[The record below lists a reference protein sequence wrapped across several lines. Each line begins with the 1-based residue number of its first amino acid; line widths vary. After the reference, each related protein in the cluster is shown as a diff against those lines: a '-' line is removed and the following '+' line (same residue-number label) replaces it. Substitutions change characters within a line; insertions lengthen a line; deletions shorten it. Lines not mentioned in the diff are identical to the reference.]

1 MSFSSND
8 NELDTVKRI
17 KHLGK
22 KLLKSISHQFDNQ
35 LLQLLNELA
44 LVLATVN
51 QAPTEPIQKSLV
63 PSMKALISDELLRHT
78 DEDVKIS
85 VTCCITQITRIA
97 APEAPYDDDR
107 MKEIFKLIVAAFGKL
122 SDVSGRCYEKV
133 LTIIDNVAKV
143 RLCLVM
149 LDLQCDDLVIEMFQ
163 HFLRNIRSNHPRRVI
178 DWMVTIMTL
187 VIAESEEVS
196 SDLLRPLLDSV
207 RKENQTISPS
217 SWTLGEKVITNCAV
231 KLKPYI
237 MKSMESSDRAVDEYA
252 QIVATICQNGS
263 ESPQRNRSNGSEDK
277 VETKGHEPDITCVID
292 AEAMDDTKPDMRIIG
307 VGASTKDAEV
317 IKKPISKRKKHSNPT
332 KHSKSINT
340 KTSAENGNSESEQ
353 EPKSE
358 TRQSTGPRKRG
369 RKPNSLLNAEEG
381 YDNSW
386 ISKGT
391 ESGKSTLSRKARDSS
406 CTFSPSENS
415 ASRKDKLQL
424 KPKTASEALV
434 SEPRSGKIVKPAQSR
449 KTQDI
454 GNVVSPDE
462 SPASHK
468 DNALSHPVD
477 MSKGRKASI
486 SKPKTDENAHVASP
500 LTNDNIP
507 DGSRSKKSR
516 SRKRSRKD
524 NQDDDSKSVS
534 KLNEGNLNPRPKETS
549 LESTDV
555 RMEKEP
561 EAGKDAE
568 AKPQISIRRIKF
580 LWKGVKTTMAPES
593 AVAEIETKSSRDNK
607 RRLSATPKEDVKES
621 SAIKELSTKSAN
633 PQARR
638 RRSHTTASET
648 RDLGD
653 SLVGSRIK
661 VWWPLD
667 KTFYEGVVD
676 SYDPV
681 KGKHKIL
688 YADGE
693 MEVLN
698 LKRQRWEVIAVDVS
712 PDEEQGFALHKL
724 AEASDIAQ
732 KNKEEPDLES
742 DEGKDINFRSRGR
755 TSASISKGGS
765 AKSAVKSVDT
775 YADKS
780 MVYQPG
786 LASVK
791 DTARKP
797 RSKRMRPGSDSD
809 NKKNKP
815 KTDDIE
821 KEKAHEA

>member
-1 MSFSSND
+1 MSSSSND
-8 NELDTVKRI
+8 NELDTVKRL

-22 KLLKSISHQFDNQ
+22 KLLKSHSHQFDDQ

-44 LVLATVN
+44 LVLSTVD

-78 DEDVKIS
+78 DENVKIS
-85 VTCCITQITRIA
+85 VTCCITEITRIA
-97 APEAPYDDDR
+97 APEAPYDDDQ

-122 SDVSGRCYEKV
+122 SHVSSRSYEKV
-133 LTIIDNVAKV
+133 LTITDNVAKV

-163 HFLRNIRSNHPRRVI
+163 HFLRNIRSHHLGHVF
-178 DWMVTIMTL
+178 DCTATIMTL
-187 VIAESEEVS
+187 VLDESEEIS

-207 RKENQTISPS
+207 RVENQKISPI
-217 SWTLGEKVITNCAV
+217 SWILGEKVITNCEVTLRPYLMKAV
-231 KLKPYI
+231 
-237 MKSMESSDRAVDEYA
+237 ESSGRALHEYA
-252 QIVATICQNGS
+252 QIVAYVCHHGS
-263 ESPQRNRSNGSEDK
+263 VSSQRNRSNGSKDK

-292 AEAMDDTKPDMRIIG
+292 AQAMDDTKPDMRIVG
-307 VGASTKDAEV
+307 VGVSTKDAEV

-332 KHSKSINT
+332 KHSKSVNT
-340 KTSAENGNSESEQ
+340 KTNAENGNLESEQ

-358 TRQSTGPRKRG
+358 TRQSTVPRKRG

-391 ESGKSTLSRKARDSS
+391 ESGKSALSRKAR
-406 CTFSPSENS
+406 P

-424 KPKTASEALV
+424 KPKTSSEALD
-434 SEPRSGKIVKPAQSR
+434 SEPRSEKIVKPAQSR

-454 GNVVSPDE
+454 GNVVPLDV

-468 DNALSHPVD
+468 DNVLSQPED
-477 MSKGRKASI
+477 MSKGHKASI
-486 SKPKTDENAHVASP
+486 SKPKTGENTLVASP

-507 DGSRSKKSR
+507 HGSRSKRGR
-516 SRKRSRKD
+516 SRKRSRTD

-534 KLNEGNLNPRPKETS
+534 KLNEGNLNPRLKETS
-549 LESTDV
+549 LESSGV
-555 RMEKEP
+555 RLEKEP
-561 EAGKDAE
+561 EARKDAE
-568 AKPQISIRRIKF
+568 AKPQISIRKIKF
-580 LWKGVKTTMAPES
+580 LWKDGKTAVAPES
-593 AVAEIETKSSRDNK
+593 AVTGIETKASRDNK
-607 RRLSATPKEDVKES
+607 RRLSATPKEDVNES
-621 SAIKELSTKSAN
+621 SAIKELSTKAAKS
-633 PQARR
+633 QARR
-638 RRSHTTASET
+638 RTSHAPASET
-648 RDLGD
+648 HDLGD

-688 YADGE
+688 YSDGE

-698 LKRQRWEVIAVDVS
+698 LKKQRWEVIAVDVS

-732 KNKEEPDLES
+732 KIKEEPDLEL
-742 DEGKDINFRSRGR
+742 DKAKDINFRSRGR
-755 TSASISKGGS
+755 TSASISKSGS
-765 AKSAVKSVDT
+765 AKSSVKSADT

-780 MVYQPG
+780 MDDQPG
-786 LASVK
+786 TASRK
-791 DTARKP
+791 DIAKKP
-797 RSKRMRPGSDSD
+797 RSKRMKTGSDSD

-815 KTDDIE
+815 KTNGIE
-821 KEKAHEA
+821 KEKAHVART